1 MFRCRAQQP
10 AQQQQT
16 GGKAMKKKTT
26 SNRVNTFKAE
36 DFSSRKLLDLVDE
49 APSNGR
55 RALDRESLQAAISEL
70 ASRRHYL
77 QELRDRGLL
86 APRSSR

>member
-1 MFRCRAQQP
+1 
-10 AQQQQT
+10 
-16 GGKAMKKKTT
+16 MKSKTT
-26 SNRVNTFKAE
+26 NNTFNAE

-49 APSNGR
+49 APCKGR
-55 RALDRESLQAAISEL
+55 HALGRYALQAVIAEL

-86 APRSSR
+86 APRPSV

>member
-1 MFRCRAQQP
+1 
-10 AQQQQT
+10 
-16 GGKAMKKKTT
+16 MKTKITD
-26 SNRVNTFKAE
+26 NTFNAE

-49 APSNGR
+49 APTSWRHALGR
-55 RALDRESLQAAISEL
+55 DALHAVISEL

-86 APRSSR
+86 APRSSV

>member
-1 MFRCRAQQP
+1 MPQEV
-10 AQQQQT
+10 AQQQGT
-16 GGKAMKKKTT
+16 GGNKMKTKTT
-26 SNRVNTFKAE
+26 NNTFNAE

-49 APSNGR
+49 TPSKGR
-55 RALDRESLQAAISEL
+55 HALGRDALQAVISEL

-86 APRSSR
+86 APRSSL

>member
-1 MFRCRAQQP
+1 M
-10 AQQQQT
+10 
-16 GGKAMKKKTT
+16 KKTT
-26 SNRVNTFKAE
+26 TSNTFNAE

-49 APSNGR
+49 TPSNGR
-55 RALDRESLQAAISEL
+55 FALDRDALQAVISEL

-86 APRSSR
+86 APRSSV

>member
-1 MFRCRAQQP
+1 
-10 AQQQQT
+10 
-16 GGKAMKKKTT
+16 MKTKITD
-26 SNRVNTFKAE
+26 NTFNAE

-49 APSNGR
+49 APTSGR
-55 RALDRESLQAAISEL
+55 HALGRDALQAVISEL

-86 APRSSR
+86 APRSSV

>member
-1 MFRCRAQQP
+1 MR
-10 AQQQQT
+10 
-16 GGKAMKKKTT
+16 KKTT
-26 SNRVNTFKAE
+26 NNAVETFNAE

-49 APSNGR
+49 DPTNGR
-55 RALDRESLQAAISEL
+55 YLLDRDALQAVVSEL

-86 APRSSR
+86 AQRPSA

>member
-1 MFRCRAQQP
+1 M
-10 AQQQQT
+10 
-16 GGKAMKKKTT
+16 GGNKMKSKTT
-26 SNRVNTFKAE
+26 NNTFNAE

-49 APSNGR
+49 APCKGR
-55 RALDRESLQAAISEL
+55 HALGQDALQAVIAEL

-86 APRSSR
+86 APRPSV

>member
-1 MFRCRAQQP
+1 MIPLP
-10 AQQQQT
+10 AQAACSAAGD

-26 SNRVNTFKAE
+26 NNAVETFNAE

-49 APSNGR
+49 DPTNGR
-55 RALDRESLQAAISEL
+55 YLLDRDALQAVVSEL

-86 APRSSR
+86 APRPSA

>member
-1 MFRCRAQQP
+1 
-10 AQQQQT
+10 
-16 GGKAMKKKTT
+16 MKKKTT
-26 SNRVNTFKAE
+26 NNTFNAE

-49 APSNGR
+49 APSSGR
-55 RALDRESLQAAISEL
+55 HALGRDAIQAVISEL

-86 APRSSR
+86 APRSSRLGTSHFQGDRPAKNSGDCSLSG

>member
-1 MFRCRAQQP
+1 M
-10 AQQQQT
+10 
-16 GGKAMKKKTT
+16 GGNKMKSKTT
-26 SNRVNTFKAE
+26 NNTFNAE

-49 APSNGR
+49 APCKGR
-55 RALDRESLQAAISEL
+55 HALGRDALQAVIAEL

-86 APRSSR
+86 APHPSV

>member
-1 MFRCRAQQP
+1 
-10 AQQQQT
+10 
-16 GGKAMKKKTT
+16 MKKKTA
-26 SNRVNTFKAE
+26 NTTFNAE

-49 APSNGR
+49 TPSSGR
-55 RALDRESLQAAISEL
+55 HALGRDALQAVISEL

-86 APRSSR
+86 APRSSV

>member
-1 MFRCRAQQP
+1 
-10 AQQQQT
+10 
-16 GGKAMKKKTT
+16 MKKKTT
-26 SNRVNTFKAE
+26 NNAVETFNAE

-49 APSNGR
+49 DPTNGR
-55 RALDRESLQAAISEL
+55 YLLDRDALQAVVSEL

-86 APRSSR
+86 APRLSA